1 MIKVE
6 EVKNLSKLARINLS
20 DKEIARLQ
28 KDISSI
34 LDYFNKIEEVDLV
47 GVEPISHSVGLENI
61 LREDLDEKI
70 DIEINKNLLKL
81 APNLKDRFIK
91 VKSIL

>member
-20 DKEIARLQ
+20 NKEITRLQ

-34 LDYFNKIEEVDLV
+34 LDYFNKIEEVNLV
-47 GVEPISHSVGLENI
+47 GVEPINHSVGLENV
-61 LREDLDEKI
+61 LREDLNKKI

-81 APNLKDRFIK
+81 APSLKDRFIK